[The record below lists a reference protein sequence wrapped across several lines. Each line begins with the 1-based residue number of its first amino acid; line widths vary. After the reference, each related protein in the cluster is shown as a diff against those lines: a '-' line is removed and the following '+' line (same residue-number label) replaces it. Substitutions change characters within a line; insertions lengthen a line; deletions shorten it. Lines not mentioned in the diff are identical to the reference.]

1 MGKVEG
7 RVESILPYRTLH
19 GVSNFVCGVAEH
31 ALLSESS
38 RHGAD
43 SVPPTQSNAAGNAP
57 YITVDILWA
66 VYPWRRKASER
77 VIGAQADAPVY
88 DRAIWANSPVLCVQ
102 FLPRG
107 PVYLPFHV
115 FRVYGH
121 WVSF

>member
-43 SVPPTQSNAAGNAP
+43 SVPPILNLNAAGNAP
-57 YITVDILWA
+57 YITVDIFKNLSDEH
-66 VYPWRRKASER
+66 VY
-77 VIGAQADAPVY
+77 
-88 DRAIWANSPVLCVQ
+88 
-102 FLPRG
+102 
-107 PVYLPFHV
+107 
-115 FRVYGH
+115 
-121 WVSF
+121 